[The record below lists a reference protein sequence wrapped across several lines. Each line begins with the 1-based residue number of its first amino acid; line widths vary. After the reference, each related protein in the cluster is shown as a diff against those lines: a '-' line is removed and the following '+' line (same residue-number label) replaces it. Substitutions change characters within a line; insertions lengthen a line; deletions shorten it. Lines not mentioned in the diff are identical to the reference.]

1 MNNKEKRL
9 KKNNHNKSSQN
20 RRSFGQWLFFIA
32 IALFVILILRFSYIA
47 IGGTVEHINL
57 SSQARRLYTDNKVLK
72 AQRGSILDA
81 SGQPIAEDTSTYS
94 VYAVLN
100 KNQVGANKKPLYV
113 TDKKKTAKVLAKYL
127 PISEK
132 KALAALNPTN
142 ENTFQVEF
150 GTAGKNIS
158 VATKEKIE
166 SYKLTGINFIQS
178 EARLYPNGTFASN
191 LIGITSQA
199 TKKDSDITQLKG
211 VMGIESAFNN
221 KLTGTDGQRSIQK
234 DKFGYQLPSSQEEKS
249 AVNGQNIYTTLD
261 TRLQTLLE
269 SEMTKVQDQVH
280 AKSMTATLM
289 NAKTGAILA
298 TSQRP
303 TFNPTTKSGINKA
316 WSNSLVQDTFEPG
329 STMKVFTAAA
339 AIDSGHFNAKE
350 KYKSGTYTI
359 GNQVVPD
366 WQTSGWGL
374 ITYEEGFARSS
385 NVSMAHLERKMGA
398 KTWKKYI
405 NRFNFL
411 KSTDSG
417 LAGEASGSMQ
427 FTYPID
433 QADTAFGQGIDV
445 TDMQMLQGFTAIAN
459 NGKMVK
465 PQYIKKV
472 VDTDTGKVTDE
483 MKTENLGKP
492 VKSSTAKKVRKL
504 MEDVVYKSYGI
515 GQDFKIPGY
524 KVAAKTGTAQVV
536 GSGGTYLNGNDSYL
550 YSVVGM
556 VPASNPKY
564 IMYITMKQP
573 TLPATKT
580 ATQLLNEIFS
590 PVMKQAL
597 GENNSTAKN
606 QVSGKVKIANMVGEA
621 SDTAVKDLG
630 KQNIAATVMG
640 TGSTVTQQSPVTG
653 TEMLAGQRVILLT
666 SGQMKMPNLSG
677 WSRND
682 VLKLTDLVGLE
693 AKFSGTGFVKSQS
706 IKSGTIVQ
714 NGQTLTV
721 KLKQK

>member
-1 MNNKEKRL
+1 
-9 KKNNHNKSSQN
+9 
-20 RRSFGQWLFFIA
+20 
-32 IALFVILILRFSYIA
+32 
-47 IGGTVEHINL
+47 
-57 SSQARRLYTDNKVLK
+57 
-72 AQRGSILDA
+72 
-81 SGQPIAEDTSTYS
+81 
-94 VYAVLN
+94 
-100 KNQVGANKKPLYV
+100 
-113 TDKKKTAKVLAKYL
+113 
-127 PISEK
+127 
-132 KALAALNPTN
+132 
-142 ENTFQVEF
+142 
-150 GTAGKNIS
+150 
-158 VATKEKIE
+158 
-166 SYKLTGINFIQS
+166 
-178 EARLYPNGTFASN
+178 
-191 LIGITSQA
+191 
-199 TKKDSDITQLKG
+199 
-211 VMGIESAFNN
+211 
-221 KLTGTDGQRSIQK
+221 
-234 DKFGYQLPSSQEEKS
+234 
-249 AVNGQNIYTTLD
+249 
-261 TRLQTLLE
+261 
-269 SEMTKVQDQVH
+269 
-280 AKSMTATLM
+280 
-289 NAKTGAILA
+289 
-298 TSQRP
+298 
-303 TFNPTTKSGINKA
+303 
-316 WSNSLVQDTFEPG
+316 
-329 STMKVFTAAA
+329 
-339 AIDSGHFNAKE
+339 
-350 KYKSGTYTI
+350 
-359 GNQVVPD
+359 
-366 WQTSGWGL
+366 
-374 ITYEEGFARSS
+374 
-385 NVSMAHLERKMGA
+385 MGA

>member
-1 MNNKEKRL
+1 MNKKEKRS
-9 KKNNHNKSSQN
+9 KKNDNNKSSQN
-20 RRSFGQWLFFIA
+20 RRAFGQWLFFIA

-94 VYAVLN
+94 IYAVLD
-100 KNQVGANKKPLYV
+100 KTQVGANKKPLYV
-113 TDKKKTAKVLAKYL
+113 TNKKKTARVLAKYL

-132 KALAALNPTN
+132 KVLKALNPSN
-142 ENTFQVEF
+142 KKSFQVEF

-191 LIGITSQA
+191 LIGITSQ
-199 TKKDSDITQLKG
+199 TQKKNSDVTQLKG
-211 VMGIESAFNN
+211 VMGIESAFNQ

-234 DKFGYQLPSSQEEKS
+234 DKFGYQLPSSQEEKA

-269 SEMTKVQDQVH
+269 TEMSKVQSQVH
-280 AKSMTATLM
+280 AKSMTATIM

-303 TFNPTTKSGINKA
+303 TFNPTTKNGISKA
-316 WSNSLVQDTFEPG
+316 WNNAIVQDTFEPG
-329 STMKVFTAAA
+329 STMKVFTTAA

-350 KYKSGTYTI
+350 KYKSGTYKI
-359 GNQVVPD
+359 DGQVVPD

-385 NVSMAHLERKMGA
+385 NVAMAHLEQKMGA

-405 NRFNFL
+405 NRFKFL
-411 KSTDSG
+411 QSTNSG
-417 LAGEASGSMQ
+417 LNGEATGSIQ
-427 FTYPID
+427 FSYPID

-465 PQYIKKV
+465 PQYIKKIV
-472 VDTDTGKVTDE
+472 TSDGKVTYR
-483 MKTENLGKP
+483 MKTKTIGHP
-492 VKSSTAKKVRKL
+492 IKSSTAKEVRKL
-504 MEDVVYKSYGI
+504 MQDVVYKSYGI
-515 GQDFKIPGY
+515 GQNFKIKGY
-524 KVAAKTGTAQVV
+524 RVAAKTGTAQVV
-536 GSGGTYLNGNDSYL
+536 GSNGTYLNGDDSYL

-556 VPASNPKY
+556 VPANNPKY

-573 TLPATKT
+573 TLPEDKT
-580 ATQLLNEIFS
+580 ATQLLDEIFG

-597 GENNSTAKN
+597 GENASTAQN
-606 QVSGKVKIANMVGEA
+606 QVSGKTTISSYIGDS
-621 SDTAVKDLG
+621 SDNAVKELG
-630 KQNIAATVMG
+630 KKNIAATVLG
-640 TGSTVTQQSPVTG
+640 DAGTVTQQSPSAN
-653 TEMLAGQRVILLT
+653 TEMLAGQRVILVT
-666 SGQMKMPNLSG
+666 SGQMKMPDLSG

-682 VLKLTDLVGLE
+682 VLKLTKLVGMQ
-693 AKFSGTGFVKSQS
+693 ADFSGTGFVKSQS
-706 IKSGTIVQ
+706 IKKGTLIQ
-714 NGQTLTV
+714 SGQTLTV

>member
-1 MNNKEKRL
+1 MNNKEKRS
-9 KKNNHNKSSQN
+9 KKDNNKSSQN
-20 RRSFGQWLFFIA
+20 RRAFGQWLFFIA

-100 KNQVGANKKPLYV
+100 KTQVGANKKALYV
-113 TDKKKTAKVLAKYL
+113 TNKEKTAKILAKYL
-127 PISEK
+127 PISET
-132 KALAALNPTN
+132 KALKALNPSN
-142 ENTFQVEF
+142 KNTFQVEF

-166 SYKLTGINFIQS
+166 SYKLTGINFVQS

-191 LIGITSQA
+191 LIGITSQVQ
-199 TKKDSDITQLKG
+199 KKNSDVTQLKG
-211 VMGIESAFNN
+211 VMGIESAFNK
-221 KLTGTDGQRSIQK
+221 KLTGTDGERSIQK
-234 DKFGYQLPSSQEEKS
+234 DKFGYQLPSSQEKKA
-249 AVNGQNIYTTLD
+249 AVDGKNIYTTLD

-269 SEMTKVQDQVH
+269 SEMTKVQSQVH
-280 AKSMTATLM
+280 AKSMTATII

-303 TFNPTTKSGINKA
+303 SFNPTTKSGISKA

-329 STMKVFTAAA
+329 STMKVFTTAA

-350 KYKSGTYTI
+350 KYKSGTYKI
-359 GNQVVPD
+359 GTQVVPD

-385 NVSMAHLERKMGA
+385 NVAMAHLERKMGA

-405 NRFNFL
+405 KKFNFL
-411 KSTDSG
+411 KSTNSG
-417 LAGEASGSMQ
+417 LSGEASGSMQ

-465 PQYIKKV
+465 PQYIKKI
-472 VDTDTGKVTDE
+472 VDSQTGKVTYR
-483 MKTENLGKP
+483 MKTKSLGKP

-515 GQDFKIPGY
+515 GQEFKISGY

-556 VPASNPKY
+556 VPADNPKY

-580 ATQLLNEIFS
+580 ATQLLNEIFG

-597 GENNSTAKN
+597 GENASTAKN
-606 QVSGKVKIANMVGEA
+606 QVSGKVKIANMVGESA
-621 SDTAVKDLG
+621 DTAAKDLG
-630 KQNIAATVMG
+630 KQNIAATVVG
-640 TGSTVTQQSPVTG
+640 TGSIVTQQSPLAN
-653 TEMLAGQRVILLT
+653 TEMLAGQRVILMT

-682 VLKLTDLVGLE
+682 VLKLTDLVGIQ

-706 IKSGTIVQ
+706 MKSGAVIQ
-714 NGQTLTV
+714 SGQTLTV

>member
-1 MNNKEKRL
+1 MNNNEKRS
-9 KKNNHNKSSQN
+9 KKDDNNKSSHN
-20 RRSFGQWLFFIA
+20 RRAFGQWLFFIA

-94 VYAVLN
+94 IYAVLN
-100 KNQVGANKKPLYV
+100 KSQVGANKKPLYV
-113 TDKKKTAKVLAKYL
+113 TNKAKTAKILAKYL
-127 PISEK
+127 PISK
-132 KALAALNPTN
+132 KEALKALNPTN
-142 ENTFQVEF
+142 KNSFQVEF

-191 LIGITSQA
+191 LIGITASVQ
-199 TKKDSDITQLKG
+199 KKSSDITQLKG
-211 VMGIESAFNN
+211 VMGIESAFNK
-221 KLTGTDGQRSIQK
+221 KLTGTDGERSIQK
-234 DKFGYQLPSSQEEKS
+234 DKFGYQLPSSQEKKA
-249 AVNGQNIYTTLD
+249 AVDGENIYTTLD

-269 SEMTKVQDQVH
+269 SEMTKVQAQVH
-280 AKSMTATLM
+280 AKSMTATIM

-303 TFNPTTKSGINKA
+303 TFNPTTKSGISKA
-316 WSNSLVQDTFEPG
+316 WSNSIVQDTFEPG

-350 KYKSGTYTI
+350 KYKSGTYKI
-359 GNQVVPD
+359 DGQVVPD

-385 NVSMAHLERKMGA
+385 NVAMAHLERKMGA

-405 NRFNFL
+405 KKFKFL
-411 KSTDSG
+411 QSTNSG
-417 LAGEASGSMQ
+417 LSGEAKGSVQ
-427 FTYPID
+427 FSYPID

-445 TDMQMLQGFTAIAN
+445 TTMQMLQGFTAIAN

-465 PQYIKKV
+465 PQYIKKIV
-472 VDTDTGKVTDE
+472 NSNTGKVTYR
-483 MKTENLGKP
+483 MKTKTVAHP
-492 VKSSTAKKVRKL
+492 ISSSTAKEVRKL
-504 MEDVVYKSYGI
+504 MQDVVYKSYGI
-515 GQDFKIPGY
+515 GSDFKLSGY
-524 KVAAKTGTAQVV
+524 RVAAKTGTAQVV
-536 GSGGTYLNGNDSYL
+536 GSNGTYLNTDDSYL

-580 ATQLLNEIFS
+580 ATQLLDEIFS

-597 GENNSTAKN
+597 GENSTTAKN
-606 QVSGKVKIANMVGEA
+606 QLTGKAKIANMVGETA
-621 SDTAVKDLG
+621 DTATKQLG
-630 KQNIAATVMG
+630 KESIAATVLG
-640 TGSTVTQQSPVTG
+640 TGNTVTRQSVAAN
-653 TEMLAGQRVILLT
+653 TEMLAGQRVILVT
-666 SGQMKMPNLSG
+666 SGQMQMPNMSG

-682 VLKLTDLVGLE
+682 VLKLTKLVGLQ
-693 AKFSGTGFVKSQS
+693 ADFSGTGFVKSQS
-706 IKSGTIVQ
+706 IKAGATIQ
-714 NGQTLTV
+714 SGQTLTV